1 MGMLLVP
8 VFVGKIFNDIV
19 TQPGN
24 KAQEMNAAVNA
35 EFIFIGLGIAAITV
49 AAMLIISSRRHPE
62 LEIDM
67 PNKKN

>member
-8 VFVGKIFNDIV
+8 VFVGKIFKSVV
-19 TQPGN
+19 TESGN
-24 KAQEMNAAVNA
+24 IGQEIRAAVGA
-35 EFIFIGLGIAAITV
+35 EFIFIGLGIAAVAV
-49 AAMLIISSRRHPE
+49 AAILIASSGRHPE

>member
-24 KAQEMNAAVNA
+24 KAQEMSAAVNA